1 MKRHLFAAV
10 LLGLAVVVMSSPAAF
25 AQGSG
30 KPTGGTQCFIG
41 GKWVFVPSGGC
52 PAGGGN
58 PRVNQPSQPPP
69 DNSAAAAEAER
80 QRQQEAERRKVEAE
94 RQRQQEI
101 EAQRKHDEEEAK
113 RKQEEFER
121 KKREALSSMK
131 GISENELGL
140 KGAGAGDL
148 GLKDIGDTGG
158 GGLGLKDAL
167 NSPSPHKGIERQYT
181 YAGNGLIAGT
191 SWSLYA
197 SRKPGEPEQ
206 RMCDAIKHQA
216 KLARSSYD
224 LGVDCTR
231 YQFVL
236 GMAASLD
243 WSTDLKSRVVFDEL
257 TNGQFSANE
266 QSLYDKLR
274 GKQFDELGCHS
285 NGAMICLAA
294 LENEDIKAEH
304 VVLYGPQVTR
314 ESLEMW
320 DKLVRF
326 RRVKSVKVY
335 INEND
340 IVPGVSIA
348 FADLKETQAHQVV
361 GAAVSPGGYGAA
373 KVIEEAP
380 LFEIDSL
387 KRTINE
393 TSPRLLVETFP
404 CARDRLSF
412 ECHAMSMYKSKVNC
426 TGKSSGKAV
435 PGTALHGKDELPEP
449 PLPCEAIGS
458 KP

>member
-1 MKRHLFAAV
+1 MKRHLLVAV

-25 AQGSG
+25 GQGSG
-30 KPTGGTQCFIG
+30 KPTGGTQCFIN
-41 GKWVFVPSGGC
+41 GKYVFVPSGGC
-52 PAGGGN
+52 PSGGGHSR
-58 PRVNQPSQPPP
+58 PGVNQPNQPPP
-69 DNSAAAAEAER
+69 DNSAAIAAAAEAER
-80 QRQQEAERRKVEAE
+80 RRVEAE
-94 RQRQQEI
+94 RQRQREI
-101 EAQRKHDEEEAK
+101 EAQRKRDEEEAK
-113 RKQEEFER
+113 RKQQEFER
-121 KKREALSSMK
+121 KKQEALSSLK
-131 GISENELGL
+131 GVGGSELGL
-140 KGAGAGDL
+140 KGVGADDL
-148 GLKDIGDTGG
+148 GLKDLGDTG
-158 GGLGLKDAL
+158 GGLGLKNAP
-167 NSPSPHKGIERQYT
+167 NSPSPHKGIERQYRYT
-181 YAGNGLIAGT
+181 GNGLIAGT

-449 PLPCEAIGS
+449 PMPCEAIGS